1 MGLVEAANR
10 EAEVA
15 SREVEVAS
23 REAEAMV
30 LSASLREVAWWG
42 ND

>member
-1 MGLVEAANR
+1 VANR
-10 EAEVA
+10 EAEV
-15 SREVEVAS
+15 VN
-23 REAEAMV
+23 REAEA

>member
-1 MGLVEAANR
+1 MRLVEAANR
-10 EAEVA
+10 EA
-15 SREVEVAS
+15 EVAS